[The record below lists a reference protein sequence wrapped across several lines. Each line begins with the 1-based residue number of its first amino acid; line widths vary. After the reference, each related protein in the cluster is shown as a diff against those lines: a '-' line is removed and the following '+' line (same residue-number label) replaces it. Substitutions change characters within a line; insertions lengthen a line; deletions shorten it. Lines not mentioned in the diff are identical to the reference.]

1 MNVIEVAS
9 DLYLLLAVLG
19 LAASV
24 QYAGLPIL
32 GQSAFVAVGGF
43 GTVLMTRHGLPLGV
57 AVVLAVLSA
66 GVAGYLLA
74 LGGAR
79 LSGAALALATWV
91 LAWLVQAILLGF
103 PSVFGGSQGLTEST
117 PAHLVSPTLGVT
129 FTLTPTAHL
138 VIGSVLCALT
148 LLALWRVDH
157 GPAGLELAALR
168 SGPGLAAS
176 LGVPVGARRRSLLAV
191 SGALGALGGAG
202 GVVLLGTIAPA
213 DVSPLLSLQLLVAVL
228 LGGSW
233 RPFGPVLG
241 FAVVATLP
249 HVADAIASGVN
260 APQERMRGALTALL
274 LVAALAGRRP
284 ANAFL
289 APLLS
294 RLDWRFA
301 RGRSGTSGGV
311 PSLNRIVTTNGES
324 ALAARGLVLA
334 FGAVNALDG
343 VDLDLRPGEV
353 HAVVGPNGSG
363 KTTLLRVL
371 SGALTPSGGAVTIA
385 GEAARPG
392 QSSHV
397 RAGVA
402 RTPQRT
408 VLLSGLDP
416 AGEVSVGARAA
427 VRTPGAALRHLVVTP
442 QSRRDD
448 ERLDVTAND
457 ALRLLGLASR
467 AHDETARLNAGE
479 QRLLQVARAAATGAR
494 VLLLDEPAA
503 GTTPAQRTR
512 LVAAIRAL
520 ADRGV
525 AVCVV
530 EHDMRFVGA
539 VADRVT
545 VLEGGRVLA
554 SGDPDAVRRDPEVRR
569 AYLGDDLESA

>member
-1 MNVIEVAS
+1 MSIIEVAS

-19 LAASV
+19 LSASV

-32 GQSAFVAVGGF
+32 GQGAFVAVGGF
-43 GTVLMTRHGLPLGV
+43 GTVLLMRHGVPLGL
-57 AVVLAVLSA
+57 AVVLAVVLA

-91 LAWLVQAILLGF
+91 LAWLVQAILLAF
-103 PSVFGGSQGLTEST
+103 PAVFGGSQGLTQST

-129 FTLTPTAHL
+129 VTITPTVHL
-138 VIGSVLCALT
+138 VIGSALCALT

-191 SGALGALGGAG
+191 SASLGALGGAG

-241 FAVVATLP
+241 FAVVAALP

-260 APQERMRGALTALL
+260 VPQERMRGALTALL
-274 LVAALAGRRP
+274 LVVTLAGRRP
-284 ANAFL
+284 AGAFL
-289 APLLS
+289 APLLL
-294 RLDWRFA
+294 RID
-301 RGRSGTSGGV
+301 GRRERRAGTTAAA
-311 PSLNRIVTTNGES
+311 PSLASVVGRPGEP
-324 ALAARGLVLA
+324 ALVARGLVLS

-343 VDLDLRPGEV
+343 VDLELRPGEV

-371 SGALTPSGGAVTIA
+371 SGAMVPTAGVVTIA
-385 GEAARPG
+385 AAPARPG
-392 QSSHV
+392 QASHV

-408 VLLSGLDP
+408 VVLPGLDP
-416 AGEVSVGARAA
+416 FGEVSVGARAA
-427 VRTPGAALRHLVVTP
+427 VRTSGAALRHLAVTP

-448 ERLDVTAND
+448 GQRDAAAHD
-457 ALRLLGLASR
+457 ALRLVGLVGR
-467 AHDETARLNAGE
+467 AHDETAQLNAGE
-479 QRLLQVARAAATGAR
+479 QRLMQVARAAATGAH

-503 GTTPAQRTR
+503 GTTSAERQR
-512 LVAAIRAL
+512 LVTAIRAL
-520 ADRGV
+520 AERGV

-539 VADRVT
+539 VADRIT

-554 SGDPDAVRRDPEVRR
+554 SGDPALVRRDPEVRR